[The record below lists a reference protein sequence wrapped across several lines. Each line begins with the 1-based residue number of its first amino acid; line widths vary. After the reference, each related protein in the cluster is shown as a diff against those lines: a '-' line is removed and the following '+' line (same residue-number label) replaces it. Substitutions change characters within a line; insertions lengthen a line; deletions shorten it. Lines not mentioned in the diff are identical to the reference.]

1 MAVHHTCLRR
11 EVDDVWQDAVLV
23 HDDTVQ
29 VFLLI
34 HSAVKR

>member
-1 MAVHHTCLRR
+1 MAVHHTSRR
-11 EVDDVWQDAVLV
+11 HEVDDVWQDAVLI